1 MVRRKPLRYGV
12 IHLKVLVTKIRK
24 PIMHSNILWDTLSP
38 LINVSSY
45 RVRLLLFYH
54 LTWVAMITT
63 SLFKVCANVP
73 TQETGL
79 REGSVRF
86 LDTS

>member
-1 MVRRKPLRYGV
+1 MVRCKPLRYGV
-12 IHLKVLVTKIRK
+12 IHLKLLVTKIRK
-24 PIMHSNILWDTLSP
+24 PIIHSNLLWDTLSP

-45 RVRLLLFYH
+45 RARLLIFYH

-63 SLFKVCANVP
+63 SLFEVWANVP
-73 TQETGL
+73 AQETGV